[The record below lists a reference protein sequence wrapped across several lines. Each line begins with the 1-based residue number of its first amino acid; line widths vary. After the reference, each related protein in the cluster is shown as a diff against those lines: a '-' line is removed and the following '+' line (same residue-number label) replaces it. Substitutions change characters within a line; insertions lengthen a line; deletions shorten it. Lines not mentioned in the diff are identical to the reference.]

1 MHGLETIVKQNQ
13 TRFEKAIDNYR
24 SQGCWVLAKYDG
36 LHLVSIE
43 AFGSAEEAGPTYAAA
58 HNVIGERAKLLPPTP
73 ERYAA
78 QRDQSEDRA
87 VKPAP
92 VTLGDYIDNARA
104 AEGLNTG
111 TVGHQPL

>member
-43 AFGSAEEAGPTYAAA
+43 AFGSAFDETVSDMAT
-58 HNVIGERAKLLPPTP
+58 PPRT
-73 ERYAA
+73 
-78 QRDQSEDRA
+78 
-87 VKPAP
+87 
-92 VTLGDYIDNARA
+92 T
-104 AEGLNTG
+104 
-111 TVGHQPL
+111 